1 MAKVDVIVPCYNYGR
16 FLEECVHSVLKQSL
30 SDLRVLI
37 IDDASSDNTLSVARR
52 LAETDR
58 RVSVIAHPQNRGHI
72 ATYNEGL
79 LDWAD
84 ADYSVLLS
92 ADDVLTPGSLAR
104 ATAVLDANPSVGMV
118 YGHAA
123 FWKAGKPRPVPRLK
137 STGTTIW
144 PKQQWL
150 RIVCCLGH
158 AVTSTPGVVVRTSVQ
173 RMIGGYLPELPHT
186 ADFEMWMRFA
196 VYTDIA
202 YVRGADQAWYRIHD
216 TNMTTERIPTVDFRQ
231 RKAAY
236 DSLFATYGTLIP
248 DRDYLKRKANCKM
261 AKQAL
266 WLACSAYHR
275 GRDTSCV
282 AELLDFAQSTC
293 AEFRRLPEYWGL
305 RWRQLIGPEVC
316 PYLQPLM
323 LSAVHRRLRH
333 SLWWRRWTYRGI

>member
-16 FLEECVHSVLKQSL
+16 FLEECVQSVLKQSL

-52 LAETDR
+52 LAESDR

-123 FWKAGKPRPVPRLK
+123 FWKAGEPRPVPRLK

-144 PKQQWL
+144 PRQQWL

-173 RMIGGYLPELPHT
+173 RTIGGYLPELPHT

-236 DSLFATYGTLIP
+236 DSLFATYGALIP
-248 DRDYLKRKANCKM
+248 DRDYLKRKANRKM

-275 GRDTSCV
+275 GRDTTCV